1 MTVLPTAPFGSKEIT
16 RLILG
21 GNPLRGNSHFS
32 KEMDEDMRRYFTVS
46 RIKETL
52 FAAERHGINTVQ
64 ARGDVLIQQC
74 IREYWDEGGAMHF
87 IAQTAS
93 ELRDL
98 HGHVKQLA
106 EFGACGIY
114 VHGTFTDR
122 HFLAGDM
129 GEVRDLTRFIRDA
142 GVQVGVGTHIPE
154 VIDLVEEENWDVDF
168 YMACLYNLSVR
179 SRDSAL
185 VGNVFQCE
193 RFDHE
198 DRFKILKRVRRTA
211 KTCLVFKV
219 LGAGRLCASPGEVR
233 TAFATVLAAIKP
245 RDAIVVGMFPKYRD
259 QVAENCAFVR
269 EVLSGARE

>member
-1 MTVLPTAPFGSKEIT
+1 MGR
-16 RLILG
+16 RL
-21 GNPLRGNSHFS
+21 
-32 KEMDEDMRRYFTVS
+32 
-46 RIKETL
+46 
-52 FAAERHGINTVQ
+52 
-64 ARGDVLIQQC
+64 
-74 IREYWDEGGAMHF
+74 
-87 IAQTAS
+87 
-93 ELRDL
+93 L
-98 HGHVKQLA
+98 HGVS
-106 EFGACGIY
+106 
-114 VHGTFTDR
+114 
-122 HFLAGDM
+122 
-129 GEVRDLTRFIRDA
+129 
-142 GVQVGVGTHIPE
+142 VQP
-154 VIDLVEEENWDVDF
+154 
-168 YMACLYNLSVR
+168 SVR